1 MPGLSQV
8 VSGLAAREGVQVVV
22 VLSTDGL
29 AIEKAS
35 PADFDVDSLAA
46 LSATAVQY
54 VTRLG
59 TGTASGA
66 LRTAVLEYENALLL
80 LAKVGGGEFL
90 AIQAAPNSDIGALLY
105 DLRQQRPAL
114 AALF

>member
-1 MPGLSQV
+1 
-8 VSGLAAREGVQVVV
+8 
-22 VLSTDGL
+22 
-29 AIEKAS
+29 
-35 PADFDVDSLAA
+35 
-46 LSATAVQY
+46 
-54 VTRLG
+54 
-59 TGTASGA
+59 
-66 LRTAVLEYENALLL
+66 VLEYENALLL